1 MTAAQGHVG
10 FTLYNAFWQP
20 SVESPSSMRASCSC
34 RACSLVRRDRIWW
47 SVWMSQSPS
56 VSLKSRLISLAHPE
70 TQAVDPVGSHSRH
83 LCSPSI
89 LLCLPVSPTTV
100 CRLCV
105 YCVRAPGWLG
115 SGAES
120 RDPALPLAAVCLG
133 GMECKGALFL
143 AICQWGSKKMLSSNP
158 SAYRGWLGDFSRV
171 AANSLLG

>member
-56 VSLKSRLISLAHPE
+56 GSLKSSLISLAHPE
-70 TQAVDPVGSHSRH
+70 TQAVDSVGSHPGISV
-83 LCSPSI
+83 LPPSFSDSI

-105 YCVRAPGWLG
+105 YCVRAPGWLV

-133 GMECKGALFL
+133 GMERKGLF
-143 AICQWGSKKMLSSNP
+143 S
-158 SAYRGWLGDFSRV
+158 
-171 AANSLLG
+171 